1 MGRNPAIDTA
11 LGPRLWYGSRPPVP
25 AQTASERTSNPLAL
39 FRDAEF
45 VALASVRFASGMAYA
60 TLIIAL
66 ALYAD
71 LFEASGFVAGLF
83 GTAYAVVRLVLVLP
97 LGRKIDL
104 GNSKRYLLAGLGL
117 NAVLFVALTFV
128 GTIEHVILLRGLQG
142 AGSILL
148 WVTGVAVVGEIAPD
162 ERRGLWVGTYNQ
174 VRSIASL
181 LGDIVGGALLFVY
194 GFNTTYAVL
203 LCLTLG
209 SAVAVFAFVRDDPGT
224 RADGDETTGVE
235 TLLRL
240 LRRRAVLSLVAFR
253 FSFSFGKMAVLI
265 FLPIYART
273 AFGMNALVIGGILAG
288 GKLTKGVMQGY
299 VGEYADRVG
308 REEWFIFAGTLGYAA
323 GTALIP
329 AAALASGV
337 ADPVTLAL
345 TGRRLT
351 LPPAFF
357 VLFVAYGILGV
368 ADSLRLPTSM
378 SLFVREGEYYD
389 SVAGSLSLRSVSWQ
403 VGAIVG
409 PLAVGAM
416 FDYVSYLGGFW
427 LAAGLMVVAGAVFLS
442 LFEPEAAPDRQ
453 SVCAG
458 DD

>member
-11 LGPRLWYGSRPPVP
+11 LGRRFSYGSTPPVP
-25 AQTASERTSNPLAL
+25 AQTASERPSNPLAL

-265 FLPIYART
+265 FLPIYR
-273 AFGMNALVIGGILAG
+273 
-288 GKLTKGVMQGY
+288 
-299 VGEYADRVG
+299 RG
-308 REEWFIFAGTLGYAA
+308 R
-323 GTALIP
+323 P
-329 AAALASGV
+329 SASGL
-337 ADPVTLAL
+337 DPEGK
-345 TGRRLT
+345 GRKPR
-351 LPPAFF
+351 
-357 VLFVAYGILGV
+357 
-368 ADSLRLPTSM
+368 
-378 SLFVREGEYYD
+378 
-389 SVAGSLSLRSVSWQ
+389 
-403 VGAIVG
+403 
-409 PLAVGAM
+409 
-416 FDYVSYLGGFW
+416 
-427 LAAGLMVVAGAVFLS
+427 
-442 LFEPEAAPDRQ
+442 
-453 SVCAG
+453 
-458 DD
+458 